1 MATVSNTA
9 EKCLWVTDFVAT
21 GLAEG
26 YRESGGPLGCT
37 LTDSDILDTF
47 WHFGP
52 SFCPSSHEKNIEK

>member
-26 YRESGGPLGCT
+26 YGESGGPLGCT

-52 SFCPSSHEKNIEK
+52 SFCPSSHEKNLEK